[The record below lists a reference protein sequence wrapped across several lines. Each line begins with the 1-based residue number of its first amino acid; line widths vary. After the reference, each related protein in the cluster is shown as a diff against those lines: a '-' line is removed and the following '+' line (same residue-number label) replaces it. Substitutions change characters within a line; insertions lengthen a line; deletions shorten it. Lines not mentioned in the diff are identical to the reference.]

1 MNNDI
6 QLEKPIE
13 KPIEKRNLST
23 IKPSKI
29 TRMKDEVAYRT
40 SKTLANIWEY
50 RLSYLFIAPF
60 MILFTIFIVIP
71 VLAAIGLSFTYFN
84 SIQFPTWSA
93 WLNYQ
98 TLFSQDIVFLQNVLP
113 NTFKFSLFVGPVG
126 FVLAFLLAWFIAQL
140 PNTLRMGYA
149 LAMYVP
155 SLAAG
160 VAMTVVW
167 QVMFSGDRTGYINSF
182 LLNWGFITE
191 PIIFLQD
198 QDWLLNI
205 MIVVSIWSS
214 MGIGFLAMLA
224 GLLNVDKELY
234 DAGKI
239 DGISNRLQE
248 IWYITVPM
256 MRPQLLFAGVMSIIH
271 TLQAGNLG
279 VQLSGSNP
287 TPNYAGQVMISHID
301 DYGFIR
307 FELGYASAISVVLL
321 VMMFLL
327 SRIFF
332 FLLEEKEGK

>member
-1 MNNDI
+1 MKTGKMESFKAEFSARSKKLLADI
-6 QLEKPIE
+6 WK
-13 KPIEKRNLST
+13 
-23 IKPSKI
+23 
-29 TRMKDEVAYRT
+29 
-40 SKTLANIWEY
+40 Y

-60 MILFTIFIVIP
+60 MIMFVIFIVIP
-71 VLAAIGLSFTYFN
+71 VIAAIGLSFTYFN
-84 SIQFPTWSA
+84 SIQFPEWTG

-126 FVLAFLLAWFIAQL
+126 FILAFLLAWFIAQL
-140 PNTLRMGYA
+140 PKTLRMGYA

-182 LLNWGFITE
+182 LLKWGFITE

-198 QDWLLNI
+198 QNWLLNI
-205 MIVVSIWSS
+205 MIVISIWAS

-224 GLLNVDKELY
+224 GLLNVDRELY

-239 DGISNRLQE
+239 DGISSRLQE

-256 MRPQLLFAGVMSIIH
+256 LKPQLLFAGVMSIVH
-271 TLQAGNLG
+271 TLQAGSLG

-321 VMMFLL
+321 VLMFLL
-327 SRIFF
+327 SRLFF
-332 FLLEEKEGK
+332 YLLEDKED

>member
-1 MNNDI
+1 MW
-6 QLEKPIE
+6 K
-13 KPIEKRNLST
+13 S
-23 IKPSKI
+23 
-29 TRMKDEVAYRT
+29 
-40 SKTLANIWEY
+40 

-60 MILFTIFIVIP
+60 LILFIVFILIP
-71 VLAAIGLSFTYFN
+71 VITAIGLSFTYFN
-84 SIQFPTWSA
+84 SIQFPEWTG

-98 TLFSQDIVFLQNVLP
+98 TLFSQDIILLQNVLP
-113 NTFKFSLFVGPVG
+113 NTFKFALFVGPVG
-126 FVLAFLLAWFIAQL
+126 FVFAFLLAWFIAQL

-167 QVMFSGDRTGYINSF
+167 QVMFTGDRIGYINSF
-182 LLNWGFITE
+182 LLNWGFISE

-224 GLLNVDKELY
+224 GVLNVDKELY
-234 DAGKI
+234 DAGRM
-239 DGISNRLQE
+239 DGISSRLQE

-256 MRPQLLFAGVMSIIH
+256 MRPQLLFAGIMSIVH
-271 TLQAGNLG
+271 TLQSGSLG

-287 TPNYAGQVMISHID
+287 TPNYAGQVMVSHIE

-327 SRIFF
+327 SRVFF
-332 FLLEEKEGK
+332 FILEEKEDPKYEDK